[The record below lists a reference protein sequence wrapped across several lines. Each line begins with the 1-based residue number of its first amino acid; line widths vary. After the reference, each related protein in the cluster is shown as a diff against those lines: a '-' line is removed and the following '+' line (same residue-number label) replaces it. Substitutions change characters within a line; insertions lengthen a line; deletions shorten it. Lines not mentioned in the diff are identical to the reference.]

1 MKTVLD
7 ILTGLWD
14 RNTVVNYL
22 AQKIN
27 SKTEFSIALCDID
40 FFINIDSKVGSS
52 EGDRILKRMSDFLS
66 SYSEFITG
74 RYCSDSFILIFDN
87 PDEEHTTTFV
97 DELRKQFRKQRF
109 MDQYSIYAK
118 VPITVSFGI
127 VFYTGDERHIEQLLK
142 KAEIALAEAK
152 KKGRNRVVIFDNNEM
167 KIITDNPSGV
177 STLIGGLIGYS
188 GDGYVAKNAQIAEPY
203 GLDITNNGELLI
215 ADRGN
220 HAIRLVGCKGIITT
234 IAGDGKYG
242 YSGDGGCAKKAR
254 LNKPSGVAAGIEGC
268 IYIAD
273 TGNHC
278 IRKVNKQGIIKT
290 LAGCGNEG
298 YEGDGMLGK
307 QAKFSRPGGVVVD
320 MQNNV
325 YINDYGNNVIRKI
338 RNDGFVYTVAGSG
351 AFGYSGDGGD
361 PLKASIDKPY
371 GLAVNKYGQY
381 IYIADYGNH
390 CIREV
395 DVAANKI
402 RTICGT
408 GESGYSGDG
417 GNGQKAQLNGPFW
430 VCVWKEKYLLI
441 VDAENNCIRIL
452 DLKTNIINTLTG
464 NGKSGYVDSTI
475 HDGSVKYNIPAGMA
489 VDFMNK
495 YLYIAD
501 YANNAVRICSLNSI
515 HF

>member
-7 ILTGLWD
+7 ALTGLWD
-14 RNTVVNYL
+14 RDTVINYL

-66 SYSEFITG
+66 SYSEFIVG
-74 RYCSDSFILIFDN
+74 RYRSDSFILIFEN
-87 PDEEHTTTFV
+87 PDKEHTLSFV
-97 DELRKQFRKQRF
+97 EQLRKQFRKQRF
-109 MDQYSIYAK
+109 MDQESIYAK

-127 VFYTGDERHIEQLLK
+127 AFYTGDGCIEKLLK
-142 KAEIALAEAK
+142 AAEIALAEAK
-152 KKGRNRVVIFDNNEM
+152 KKGRNRVVIFENNDM
-167 KIITDNPSGV
+167 KIIIDNPLGV

-188 GDGYVAKNAQIAEPY
+188 GDGYAAKNAHIAEPY

-220 HAIRLVGCKGIITT
+220 HAIRLVDCKGIITT

-242 YSGDGGCAKKAR
+242 YSGDGGFAIKAR
-254 LNKPSGVAAGIEGC
+254 LNKPSGVAAGMDGSV
-268 IYIAD
+268 YIAD

-278 IRKVNKQGIIKT
+278 IRKVSKQGNIET
-290 LAGCGNEG
+290 LAGCGSEG

-307 QAKFSRPGGVVVD
+307 QVKFNRPGGVVVD
-320 MQNNV
+320 MYNNV
-325 YINDYGNNVIRKI
+325 YTNDYGNNVIRVI
-338 RNDGFVYTVAGSG
+338 RNDGIVYTVAGSG
-351 AFGYSGDGGD
+351 EFGYSGDDGD

-371 GLAVNKYGQY
+371 GLTVTKDGKY

-402 RTICGT
+402 KTICGI
-408 GESGYSGDG
+408 GEPGYSGDG
-417 GNGQKAQLNGPFW
+417 EIGRRAQLNGPFW
-430 VCVWKEKYLLI
+430 VCVWKERYLLI
-441 VDAENNCIRIL
+441 ADAENNCIRIL

-464 NGKSGYVDSTI
+464 NGKRGYIDSET
-475 HDGSVKYNIPAGMA
+475 HDGSAEYNIPAGMA
-489 VDFMNK
+489 VN
-495 YLYIAD
+495 YTSNNLYIAD
-501 YANNAVRICSLNSI
+501 YANNAVRICDLNAI